1 MPCRHPRDQ
10 RRYVSAGSDLPLV
23 SGGGVDVA
31 HEDGYQCGRCIV
43 FVPKSK
49 SLQGKRANRRGR
61 TESARIAKA
70 IGGTNHEVEGKPYDA
85 SNGMYVVQSKK
96 DNGMF
101 SERIWKLLQSI
112 PRVDGKVPVLIVKDA
127 PGPGKKVRGY
137 AVMYHQDF
145 TDISGVQG

>member
-10 RRYVSAGSDLPLV
+10 RLTVRSGEFIADDRYILAPD
-23 SGGGVDVA
+23 
-31 HEDGYQCGRCIV
+31 DGYSCGKCHR

-127 PGPGKKVRGY
+127 PGSGQKVRGY

-145 TDISGVQG
+145 TDISGVKA